1 MRGRRGR
8 ISDDA
13 RPSTL
18 SRLARHGWATSQ
30 RRGGRCGGEQ
40 RVQRRGGRRV
50 NEGESVSQSYQSVS
64 EPWRDTRH
72 TVSRHTTLCL
82 TTHDTV
88 SHDTRHRVCD
98 THDTHFVNTM

>member
-50 NEGESVSQSYQSVS
+50 NEGESVRVIRVYQRCQIG
-64 EPWRDTRH
+64 ER
-72 TVSRHTTLCL
+72 TVESTE
-82 TTHDTV
+82 
-88 SHDTRHRVCD
+88 RVRWLQR
-98 THDTHFVNTM
+98 TGLGFGRGRLNFGAAENNFKTKPGG

>member
-64 EPWRDTRH
+64 EVSDRRAYGREYGES
-72 TVSRHTTLCL
+72 TVV
-82 TTHDTV
+82 TTHRLRFWTGPA
-88 SHDTRHRVCD
+88 
-98 THDTHFVNTM
+98 